1 VGVFSLRGLPEGDLR
16 FERGAMRQGRSE
28 RGGERRVR
36 GDARR
41 ASPRGDLDLE
51 PALEVMEALWALD
64 DALQS
69 RERSA
74 AETFGITRSQRVVMR
89 IVGQRPGVS
98 AGDLSRILH
107 VHPSTLTPVLHRL
120 VEGGLLGR
128 APDPIDRRRAVLRLS
143 RRGKRIDTVCAAR
156 IDAVMSA
163 ALAHLPAGEVA
174 AMRRVLTALAEALA
188 ERPPGASP
196 REDAA
201 SP

>member
-1 VGVFSLRGLPEGDLR
+1 MRG
-16 FERGAMRQGRSE
+16 GRSDHG
-28 RGGERRVR
+28 GGERRVR

-41 ASPRGDLDLE
+41 SSPPRRRLE

-64 DALQS
+64 HALQE

-74 AETFGITRSQRVVMR
+74 AGRFGITRSQRVVLR

-120 VEGGLLGR
+120 VESGLLGR
-128 APDPIDRRRAVLRLS
+128 APDPADRRRAVLRLS
-143 RRGKRIDTVCAAR
+143 RRGKRIDDICATR

-163 ALAHLPAGEVA
+163 ALSRLDRSDVA
-174 AMRRVLTALAEALA
+174 AMRHVLEALAEALA
-188 ERPPGASP
+188 TEPSAPQAES
-196 REDAA
+196 DAA

>member
-1 VGVFSLRGLPEGDLR
+1 MG
-16 FERGAMRQGRSE
+16 QGTPE
-28 RGGERRVR
+28 RGGGVRRVR

-41 ASPRGDLDLE
+41 ASPPRGRELE

-64 DALQS
+64 HALQE
-69 RERSA
+69 RERGA
-74 AETFGITRSQRVVMR
+74 AGRFGITRSQRVVMR

-120 VEGGLLGR
+120 VEAGLLER
-128 APDPIDRRRAVLRLS
+128 APDPVDRRRAVLRLS
-143 RRGKRIDTVCAAR
+143 RRGRRVDEICAAR

-163 ALAHLPAGEVA
+163 VLSRMPPADVSS
-174 AMRRVLTALAEALA
+174 MRRVLTHLAEALA
-188 ERPPGASP
+188 AEPPRSRSE